1 MTTLRSKK
9 DIEAIKELNEWIAQA
24 KELDKK
30 IEEFKTMLKEKYDIG
45 THKAGNIE
53 ITIEQLTRESVS
65 KKAVIDVFGEGAYD
79 KVKTVTE
86 YKTIKLKQVG

>member
-53 ITIEQLTRESVS
+53 ITIEQLARESVS